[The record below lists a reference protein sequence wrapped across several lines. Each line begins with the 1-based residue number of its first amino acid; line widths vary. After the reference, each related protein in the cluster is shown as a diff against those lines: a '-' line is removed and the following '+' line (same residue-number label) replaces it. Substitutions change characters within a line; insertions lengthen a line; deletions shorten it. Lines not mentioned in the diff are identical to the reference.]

1 MVPKS
6 RYLAQLP
13 IEFNLGFTR
22 RYHNLG
28 QLDRNLNYPFELWK
42 YSSFIYPP
50 ALTQHEQWI
59 PTIFVNFP
67 ITFAKIN
74 HKCLSMELFRT
85 SSLYVAHS
93 RISTAFQSSSLR
105 FW

>member
-28 QLDRNLNYPFELWK
+28 QLDRNLN
-42 YSSFIYPP
+42 
-50 ALTQHEQWI
+50 LTI
-59 PTIFVNFP
+59 
-67 ITFAKIN
+67 
-74 HKCLSMELFRT
+74 
-85 SSLYVAHS
+85 
-93 RISTAFQSSSLR
+93 
-105 FW
+105 